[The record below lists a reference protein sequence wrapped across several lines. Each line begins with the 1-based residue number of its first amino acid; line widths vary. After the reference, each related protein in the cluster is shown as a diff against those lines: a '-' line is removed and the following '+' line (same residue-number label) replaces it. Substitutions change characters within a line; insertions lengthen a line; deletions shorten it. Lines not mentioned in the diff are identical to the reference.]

1 MKWLM
6 LALLLCGVTGITAC
20 SLNRASLVANDWD
33 WKPRGSNVFPD
44 TDAEKLAV
52 EVTQGAGKSLARG
65 NLRAYSEGEERGF
78 LVVAVEETPAD
89 TEEPIIK
96 IRYRI
101 LGQQILFES
110 YPQYVMQVDKKRE
123 ANARE
128 VAYQAKEGRL
138 PVLPAIYDGNYLYEP
153 SYDGGC
159 QVEVTE
165 KDIEREPVA
174 TYIINVCE

>member
-1 MKWLM
+1 
-6 LALLLCGVTGITAC
+6 V
-20 SLNRASLVANDWD
+20 
-33 WKPRGSNVFPD
+33 
-44 TDAEKLAV
+44 
-52 EVTQGAGKSLARG
+52 
-65 NLRAYSEGEERGF
+65 
-78 LVVAVEETPAD
+78 
-89 TEEPIIK
+89 K

-101 LGQQILFES
+101 LDQQILFES

-138 PVLPAIYDGNYLYEP
+138 PLLPAIYDSKYLYEP

-159 QVEVTE
+159 KVEVAE
-165 KDIEREPVA
+165 KDLERNPVF